1 MTMGDLPP
9 NAKKVF
15 EGVIFD
21 VYQWEQKMYDG
32 STQVFERLDRA
43 DTVDVLATTKDGK
56 ILIQRQ
62 SQPDR
67 DKSFL
72 CLIGGRVEKG
82 EEPLA
87 AAKREMLEETGY
99 TSQDWSLLL
108 SYRPMFKIRWDM
120 HVYVARDCE
129 KSAEQH
135 LDPGERIE
143 VTQVTFDELL
153 NLVDSGGMHRIH
165 DEVRQRCIRAKYH
178 RPAYEAFYREI
189 FGNDP
194 QPTH

>member
-1 MTMGDLPP
+1 MGDMPS

-32 STQVFERLDRA
+32 TTKTFERLDRA
-43 DTVDVLATTKDGK
+43 DTVDVLATTKGGK

-67 DKSFL
+67 DEAFL

-82 EEPLA
+82 EDTLG

-99 TSQDWSLLL
+99 TSDDWSLLL

-129 KSAEQH
+129 KIAEQH
-135 LDPGERIE
+135 LDPGEKID
-143 VTQVTFDELL
+143 VMQVTFDEFLD
-153 NLVDSGGMHRIH
+153 LVDSGEMRRIH

-178 RPAYEAFYREI
+178 RPSYEVFYKEL
-189 FGNDP
+189 FGKQP
-194 QPTH
+194 Q

>member
-1 MTMGDLPP
+1 MPS

-32 STQVFERLDRA
+32 TTKTFERLDRA
-43 DTVDVLATTKDGK
+43 DTVDVLATTKGGK

-67 DKSFL
+67 DEAFL

-82 EEPLA
+82 EDTLE

-99 TSQDWSLLL
+99 TSPTWELLL

-120 HVYVARDCE
+120 YVYVARNCE
-129 KSAEQH
+129 KTADQH
-135 LDPGERIE
+135 LDPGERIG
-143 VTQVTFDELL
+143 VMVVTFDEFLD
-153 NLVDSGGMHRIH
+153 LVDSGEMRRIH

-178 RPAYEAFYREI
+178 RPSYEVFYKEL
-189 FGNDP
+189 FGKQP
-194 QPTH
+194 Q

>member
-1 MTMGDLPP
+1 MSDIPSH
-9 NAKKVF
+9 AKKVF

-32 STQVFERLDRA
+32 TIKTFERLNRA
-43 DTVDVLATTKDGK
+43 DTVDVLAVTTDGK

-67 DKSFL
+67 DESFL

-82 EEPLA
+82 EETLA
-87 AAKREMLEETGY
+87 TAKREMLEETGY
-99 TSQDWSLLL
+99 TSQGWSLLL

-120 HVYVARDCE
+120 HVFVARDCE
-129 KSAEQH
+129 KTAEQQ
-135 LDPGERIE
+135 LDSGERIE
-143 VTQVTFDELL
+143 VIEVTFDEFLD
-153 NLVDSGGMHRIH
+153 LVDSGEMRRIH

-178 RPAYEAFYREI
+178 RPSYKIFYEEV
-189 FGNDP
+189 FGV
-194 QPTH
+194 